1 MKKHIILKIFLF
13 SFISSITLAQ
23 SQKDYFTLKG
33 TIHGNYNGYLYLNY
47 NDVKDSCIVTK
58 NQFSFK
64 GKIPIA
70 TVGYFSTGRLA
81 SMANDFYLENGNIKM
96 DISIEKKKVKDF

>member
-47 NDVKDSCIVTK
+47 NDLKDSCMVTK

-64 GKIPIA
+64 GKIPVA
-70 TVGYFSTGRLA
+70 TAFTSSISGENFPLKAALA
-81 SMANDFYLENGNIKM
+81 LAAKIK
-96 DISIEKKKVKDF
+96 F